1 MTCFGDGLIEFPTRL
16 ATERSQSVQDFNSAL
31 FHFSNRH
38 VFDMLQFAIFENW
51 RMSENLFDAL
61 VFTLFR
67 IGMALVDSEAAF
79 EQRLNEVVADAPSR
93 TAIVT
98 NGIRTFSALA
108 FSAGTP
114 QSPPSDDTFR
124 TFADSVLPAGYNMAT
139 YSALRRL
146 HFEAA
151 TFVVAQLKQK
161 VTGEGEEGRQKLPTI
176 EKQAR
181 LADQKRRLTGIDIEG
196 EMQPSY
202 ALIDAVNGMIETSS
216 VLWIAPSKATSR
228 EQEIQHG
235 SKSLPSV
242 VQLEHHTLKLS
253 APEANFEAEHS
264 TTIQLQWCLQ
274 RRALALD
281 QVRLS
286 SWDCQNK
293 WINQLLTVLNTPPPA
308 GHSRI
313 TLEQLIKADKQLWTE
328 LAKMFTGAVVAAT
341 AGTEPPFDE
350 HILRLRHDPRVTM
363 FLLPLPSFA
372 KETKQ
377 QGPQHGTPSN
387 ASAKGAPKPQPKKK
401 FKATKKA
408 GRNKPEV
415 LAGMETITK
424 DGQNVC
430 WSFNMESGC
439 QASLVAGSKVA
450 RCAKGLHV
458 CAYCHK
464 ANHSQLVCNLKKR
477 SN

>member
-31 FHFSNRH
+31 FHFSNPH

-176 EKQAR
+176 EK
-181 LADQKRRLTGIDIEG
+181 T
-196 EMQPSY
+196 
-202 ALIDAVNGMIETSS
+202 
-216 VLWIAPSKATSR
+216 SKACRSET
-228 EQEIQHG
+228 Q
-235 SKSLPSV
+235 
-242 VQLEHHTLKLS
+242 
-253 APEANFEAEHS
+253 
-264 TTIQLQWCLQ
+264 
-274 RRALALD
+274 
-281 QVRLS
+281 
-286 SWDCQNK
+286 
-293 WINQLLTVLNTPPPA
+293 
-308 GHSRI
+308 
-313 TLEQLIKADKQLWTE
+313 ADR
-328 LAKMFTGAVVAAT
+328 
-341 AGTEPPFDE
+341 D
-350 HILRLRHDPRVTM
+350 
-363 FLLPLPSFA
+363 
-372 KETKQ
+372 
-377 QGPQHGTPSN
+377 
-387 ASAKGAPKPQPKKK
+387 
-401 FKATKKA
+401 
-408 GRNKPEV
+408 
-415 LAGMETITK
+415 
-424 DGQNVC
+424 
-430 WSFNMESGC
+430 
-439 QASLVAGSKVA
+439 
-450 RCAKGLHV
+450 
-458 CAYCHK
+458 
-464 ANHSQLVCNLKKR
+464 
-477 SN
+477 